1 MPLLRQFTTITPV
14 FLSGSIF
21 WYITCILENF
31 WSTITIDI
39 KKFNENVQKT
49 VQEKT
54 GLKLT
59 SQTQVVEQPRR
70 EMLQEGI
77 FQKIIIS

>member
-1 MPLLRQFTTITPV
+1 MTAVAIQTICYPE
-14 FLSGSIF
+14 FEEKSSAFG
-21 WYITCILENF
+21 ILENF

-70 EMLQEGI
+70 EMLQEGL